1 MGIRGTV
8 GNSQPRE
15 TIPAGNYVAR
25 CYRMIHIGTNY
36 DQMWDKNKDEVRI
49 TWELPT
55 ETRVFDEAKGEQP
68 MVIDGRYTLSMH
80 EKSNLRGMLE
90 SWRGLKFTD
99 AEAEEF
105 DITKLVGVPCM
116 LNVIHNTKGDKTYA
130 NIGSVSPV
138 PKGLPIPQ
146 EYNKPIIF
154 DYENNFDTEFVE
166 TLPDFIKDPLK
177 SSIEYKDRMLQLE
190 GAAHDKQMDAATAN
204 DPEPIAGNDDLPF
217 IITILLSVGSIA
229 SMLI

>member
-1 MGIRGTV
+1 MIKGKV

-15 TIPAGNYVAR
+15 VIPSGNYVAR

-36 DQMWDKNKDEVRI
+36 DTMYDKNKDEIRI

-80 EKSNLRGMLE
+80 EKSNLRKMLE
-90 SWRGLKFTD
+90 SWRGAKFTD
-99 AEAEEF
+99 AQAEDF
-105 DITKLVGVPCM
+105 DITKLIGVPCM
-116 LNVIHNTKGDKTYA
+116 LNVIHNTKEERTYA

-138 PKGLPIPQ
+138 PKGLPVPQ
-146 EYNKPIIF
+146 EYNKPVIF
-154 DYENNFDTEFVE
+154 DFDDNFNTEFVE
-166 TLPDFIKDPLK
+166 ELPDFIKDPIK

-190 GAAHDKQMDAATAN
+190 GAAHDNKMDASIAN
-204 DPEPIAGNDDLPF
+204 DVEEIKGNNDLPF
-217 IITILLSVGSIA
+217 
-229 SMLI
+229 